1 MVKYSTVNKCLYLRQ
16 NFQKSV
22 DFAPNRGYNE
32 TTVKDNTTTNDA
44 DSVRVDKAETED
56 FQ

>member
-44 DSVRVDKAETED
+44 DSVRADKAETED